1 MDTAD
6 SGYAEIYKAADGWRW
21 RMRGA
26 NHEVIAT
33 GEAYTTKSSARRG
46 LKRVSPTVAI
56 KDLGSTA

>member
-1 MDTAD
+1 MED

-46 LKRVSPTVAI
+46 LKRVWRTAVI
-56 KDLGSTA
+56 KELGSTP